1 MVESPEPHTP
11 NNRPDKHKKKNVTTQ
26 SEEEY
31 TLSAA
36 VVCVE
41 DNPKNL
47 VAYIQTAAKDVEPV
61 WYLFNDLSIV
71 PVPADEVVQF
81 GACAII
87 GPYVMSE
94 MYYPVPTQA
103 HYNYVQ

>member
-1 MVESPEPHTP
+1 MESPTEPLTP
-11 NNRPDKHKKKNVTTQ
+11 NSKADKNKKKNVTTQ

-36 VVCVE
+36 VICVE

-61 WYLFNDLSIV
+61 WYLFNDLR
-71 PVPADEVVQF
+71 
-81 GACAII
+81 
-87 GPYVMSE
+87 
-94 MYYPVPTQA
+94 
-103 HYNYVQ
+103 